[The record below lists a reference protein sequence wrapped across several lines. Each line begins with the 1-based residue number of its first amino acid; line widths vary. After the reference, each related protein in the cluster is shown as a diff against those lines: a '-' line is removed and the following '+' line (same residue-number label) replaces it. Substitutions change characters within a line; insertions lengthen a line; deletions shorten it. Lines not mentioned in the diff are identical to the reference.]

1 MSAITTTEPPA
12 REQRPARRGIAD
24 LGEVRRGVYGVWI
37 ALTLLLVLTA
47 VVRPS
52 LVHLTSLQTI
62 AVLAAVTAVVGLG
75 QSAVIFVGGID
86 LSVPYLMTVSG
97 VLFSSLADGQE
108 SKLVSSLVVCV
119 AMCAAL
125 GLVNGV
131 GSVRLGIHPVVMT
144 LALGAVIQGATLG
157 YTGGLVTGSPPRS
170 VGHFML
176 GRNGSLPLVLVAL
189 VVLTVVVTFVMRQ
202 TSYGRHLQATALNPV
217 AARLAG
223 VNSTAVAVSTYVV
236 SGVCAAL
243 GGVMVAG
250 LSGQSYLAM
259 GDPYLLISVAVVAL
273 GGASFAG
280 GRGNFLGT
288 LGGAL
293 LLSLITT
300 LLTTFHLS
308 EAVRVMVQG
317 AVILLAAVAA
327 RVGIRR
333 D

>member
-1 MSAITTTEPPA
+1 MTTRQVDA
-12 REQRPARRGIAD
+12 REQSPVRRGLAD
-24 LGEVRRGVYGVWI
+24 LGDVRRGVYGVWT
-37 ALTLLLVLTA
+37 ALVLLLVFAA

-52 LVHLTSLQTI
+52 LIQPNSLQTI

-75 QSAVIFVGGID
+75 QSAVIYVSGID
-86 LSVPYLMTVSG
+86 LSLPWVMTLSG
-97 VLFSSLADGQE
+97 VLFAKLANGAEDR
-108 SKLVSSLVVCV
+108 LLYALVVSV
-119 AMCAAL
+119 LVGAAI
-125 GLVNGV
+125 GLLNGI
-131 GSVRLGIHPVVMT
+131 GSVVLGIHPVVTT
-144 LALGAVIQGATLG
+144 LAVGAILEGATLG
-157 YTGGLVTGSPPRS
+157 FTGGLVTGSPPRS

-176 GRNGSLPLVLVAL
+176 GVGNSIPPVLFALLVLTIA
-189 VVLTVVVTFVMRQ
+189 VTFVMRQ
-202 TSYGRHLQATALNPV
+202 TGYGRRLQAASLNPV

-223 VNSTAVAVSTYVV
+223 VSSSAVTASAYVI

-250 LSGQSYLAM
+250 LSGQSYLGM
-259 GDPYLLISVAVVAL
+259 GSPYLLISVAVVAL

-293 LLSLITT
+293 VLSVLTT

-308 EAVRVMVQG
+308 EGLRVIVQG
-317 AVILLAAVAA
+317 AVILLAVVAA
-327 RVGIRR
+327 NLGMKR